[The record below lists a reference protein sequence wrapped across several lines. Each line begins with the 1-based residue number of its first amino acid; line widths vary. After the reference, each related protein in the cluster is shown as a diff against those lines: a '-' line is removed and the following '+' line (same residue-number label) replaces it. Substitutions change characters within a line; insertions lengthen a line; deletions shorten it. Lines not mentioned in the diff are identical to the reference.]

1 MIPRR
6 RLRGGGGGRGVLVGA
21 VVGAGLVFGHPQ
33 RAHHRVL
40 GADHRALHLLTRLLE
55 DATGLVLASDGG
67 FLGVLRRLGGLLL
80 GGAGGGG

>member
-40 GADHRALHLLTRLLE
+40 GADHRALHLLTRLKHKRIL
-55 DATGLVLASDGG
+55 LKIHNN
-67 FLGVLRRLGGLLL
+67 GVRQGEINRGC
-80 GGAGGGG
+80 